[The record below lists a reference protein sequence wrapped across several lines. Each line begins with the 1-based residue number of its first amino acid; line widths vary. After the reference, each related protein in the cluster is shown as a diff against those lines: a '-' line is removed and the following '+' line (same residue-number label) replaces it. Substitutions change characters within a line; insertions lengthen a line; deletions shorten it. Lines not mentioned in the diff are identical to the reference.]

1 MDLSDNIF
9 TEVGSSAMAEA
20 VGQLKRL
27 KVVQFG
33 DCLVRTE
40 GAKALAAALDAG
52 HESLEELALSHNEI
66 RVEGALAVL
75 NAVVRKPGLR
85 KLDLDG
91 ELERECVVCA
101 CQ

>member
-1 MDLSDNIF
+1 
-9 TEVGSSAMAEA
+9 MAEA

-40 GAKALAAALDAG
+40 GAKSLAAALDAG
-52 HESLEELALSHNEI
+52 HEFLEELVLSHNEI

-75 NAVVRKPGLR
+75 NTVVRKPGLK

-91 ELERECVVCA
+91 ELGRQVRTCVCVCVCVMLSSA
-101 CQ
+101 N